1 MKPYEPNL
9 AKKTATSFFSN
20 YVPEQ
25 ILKEITDSLK
35 TREKSFK
42 ISDRTW
48 KITYTLQRESK
59 IGEENQETDVYQNDI
74 IE

>member
-1 MKPYEPNL
+1 M
-9 AKKTATSFFSN
+9 
-20 YVPEQ
+20 
-25 ILKEITDSLK
+25 KEITDSLK